1 MSSKFENKDFGI
13 ITKVETR
20 YKGMKILYW
29 IMFCIL
35 LLTAAI
41 CLIPTLW
48 IFSSGLKDT
57 REFYEM
63 TIIPRTFHPE
73 KFIEIWKRFNFKMYY
88 INSLIQAV
96 GEWGFCIV
104 FNGLTGYV
112 LSRLKPRG
120 GFLVMSLVL
129 LLMMIPNT
137 ISMVPLYKTLV
148 DFPIFH
154 FSLLNTYWPLWLSAG
169 ANCFN
174 ILLFKNFFDTIPSS
188 LIEAAQIDGYS
199 NLRIFFKIVIPLS
212 MPIIAVVSIFSFN
225 ASWNS
230 FLWPY
235 LVLTKENLKTVSIF
249 LFCAQGAGYPA
260 DQYMIMLIFSMLPP
274 IIIFIFMQKQIL
286 GGLSV
291 GGVKG

>member
-1 MSSKFENKDFGI
+1 MNKKFEKKEFGI
-13 ITKVETR
+13 ITKVEMR
-20 YKGMKILYW
+20 HFKMKAIYW
-29 IMFCIL
+29 TMFAIL
-35 LLTAAI
+35 LFAAAI
-41 CLIPTLW
+41 CLLPTVWVL
-48 IFSSGLKDT
+48 SSGLKDT
-57 REFYEM
+57 KEFYEM
-63 TIIPRTFHPE
+63 TIIPRTFQPE
-73 KFIEIWKRFNFKMYY
+73 KLIEIWKRFDFKMYY

-120 GFLVMSLVL
+120 GFLVMTLILV
-129 LLMMIPNT
+129 LMMIPNT

-148 DFPIFH
+148 KFPIFN

-174 ILLFKNFFDTIPSS
+174 ILLFKNFFDSISSS
-188 LIEAAQIDGYS
+188 LIEAAQIDGCS
-199 NLRIFFKIVIPLS
+199 NLKIFFKIVIPLS

-249 LFCAQGAGYPA
+249 LFCSQGAGYPA
-260 DQYMIMLIFSMLPP
+260 DQFMIMLIFSMLPP
-274 IIIFIFMQKQIL
+274 VIIFCFMQKQIM

-291 GGVKG
+291 GAVKG